1 MANERLSLYFN
12 TENETERLIWEYL
25 TKDGKYG
32 KSRNAKKAFEIMLEV
47 EGIIPPTQLNRI
59 FAESILT
66 EKANT
71 LAGMLASTLTAQ
83 QAVQTAAPA
92 ATQSEEDDDKSIIH
106 TSEEDDD
113 IDLDD
118 DILN

>member
-12 TENETERLIWEYL
+12 TENETERLMWEYL
-25 TKDGKYG
+25 NKDGKYG
-32 KSRNAKKAFEIMLEV
+32 KSKNAKKAFEIMLEV
-47 EGIIPPTQLNRI
+47 EGVIPPTQLNRI

-66 EKANT
+66 EKVNT
-71 LAGMLASTLTAQ
+71 LDGMLASTLTAQ
-83 QAVQTAAPA
+83 QAVQTVAPA
-92 ATQSEEDDDKSIIH
+92 ASQSEDDDKSIIH

>member
-32 KSRNAKKAFEIMLEV
+32 KSKNAKKAFEIMLEV
-47 EGIIPPTQLNRI
+47 EGVIPPTQLNRI

-83 QAVQTAAPA
+83 QAVQTVVPA
-92 ATQSEEDDDKSIIH
+92 ASQSEDDDKSIIH
-106 TSEEDDD
+106 TSEDDDD

>member
-12 TENETERLIWEYL
+12 TENETERLMWEYL
-25 TKDGKYG
+25 NKDGKYG
-32 KSRNAKKAFEIMLEV
+32 KSKNAKKAFEIMLEV
-47 EGIIPPTQLNRI
+47 EGVIPPTQLNRI

-83 QAVQTAAPA
+83 TVAPA
-92 ATQSEEDDDKSIIH
+92 ASQSEDDDKSIIH

>member
-12 TENETERLIWEYL
+12 TENETERLMWEYL
-25 TKDGKYG
+25 NKDGKYG
-32 KSRNAKKAFEIMLEV
+32 KSKNAKKAFEIMLEV
-47 EGIIPPTQLNRI
+47 EGVIPP
-59 FAESILT
+59 ILT

-83 QAVQTAAPA
+83 QAVQTVAPA
-92 ATQSEEDDDKSIIH
+92 ASQSEDDDKSIIH

>member
-12 TENETERLIWEYL
+12 TENETERLMWEYL
-25 TKDGKYG
+25 NKDGKYG
-32 KSRNAKKAFEIMLEV
+32 KSKNAKKAFEIMLEV
-47 EGIIPPTQLNRI
+47 EGVIPPTQLNRI

-83 QAVQTAAPA
+83 QAVQTVAPA
-92 ATQSEEDDDKSIIH
+92 ASQSEDDDKSIIH

>member
-12 TENETERLIWEYL
+12 TENETESLIWEYL

-32 KSRNAKKAFEIMLEV
+32 KSKNAKKAFEIMLEV
-47 EGIIPPTQLNRI
+47 EGVIPPTQLNRI

-83 QAVQTAAPA
+83 QAVQTVVPA
-92 ATQSEEDDDKSIIH
+92 ASQSEDDDKSIIH
-106 TSEEDDD
+106 TSEDDDD